1 MKKLTLL
8 ILLFIPLGLFANT
21 RQFIEAAKRGALPQI
36 QRMIQ
41 NGMKPNIQD
50 SSGRTA
56 VMEASRFGHLKIVSF
71 LVNLNADINL
81 ADKYGFTALMFA
93 VHNGHVQ
100 ITELLIKKG
109 AKIKAQDSKG
119 RDALHYERVAVKN
132 SKKLLKLLKSDGVQ

>member
-8 ILLFIPLGLFANT
+8 ILLFIPLGLFANI

-41 NGMKPNIQD
+41 NGMKPNTQD
-50 SSGRTA
+50 ISGRTA

-119 RDALHYERVAVKN
+119 RDALHYARVAVKN
-132 SKKLLKLLKSDGVQ
+132 SKKLLKLLKSAGVQ

>member
-41 NGMKPNIQD
+41 NGMKPNTQD
-50 SSGRTA
+50 ISGRTA

-119 RDALHYERVAVKN
+119 RDALHYARVAVKN
-132 SKKLLKLLKSDGVQ
+132 SKKLLKLLKSAGVQ